1 MLPLTNMYNCIK
13 LKRVDDIVRKSW
25 MNENTFYQNTEQTFL
40 FLKTYFPLFECLSE
54 QLGRGHSRTNGW
66 FFGFIIR
73 IPSIPF
79 FLSYHGNSS
88 LLLIILLFHLHRL
101 FLSSLKIP
109 AGCLYIKRTLFI
121 YTVIYSFN
129 KYLKGHGHD
138 FGQFLFFFLYFL
150 QCFRNAFLMIKRKL
164 KVSLWVI
171 SKIHG
176 SQFFVILTRLVPC
189 FCFQRFNIPI

>member
-1 MLPLTNMYNCIK
+1 MG
-13 LKRVDDIVRKSW
+13 V
-25 MNENTFYQNTEQTFL
+25 
-40 FLKTYFPLFECLSE
+40 
-54 QLGRGHSRTNGW
+54 
-66 FFGFIIR
+66 FFGFYHSHTIH
-73 IPSIPF
+73 SF

-138 FGQFLFFFLYFL
+138 FGQFLFFFLYYL
-150 QCFRNAFLMIKRKL
+150 QCFRNAFLIIKRKL

-176 SQFFVILTRLVPC
+176 SQFFVILTRLVPWGSIYQFKIFFKLIC
-189 FCFQRFNIPI
+189 IWFSC